1 MKPVGGAEGFYIGEE
16 NLKALVERIV
26 EEKLAERGL

>member
-1 MKPVGGAEGFYIGEE
+1 MLTFVPIEEIEKIEE